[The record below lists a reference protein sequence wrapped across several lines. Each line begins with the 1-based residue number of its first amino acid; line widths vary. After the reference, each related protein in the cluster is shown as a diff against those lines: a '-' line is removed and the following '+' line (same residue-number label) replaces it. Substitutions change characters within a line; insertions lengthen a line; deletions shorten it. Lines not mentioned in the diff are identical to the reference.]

1 MMRYVRQ
8 YPTPDALSAA
18 VAAFV
23 CDLAVEAVRQY
34 GRFSIS
40 LSGGTTPEKLFALL
54 ALPPYSEKMP
64 WKQTHVFWGDE
75 RCVSYD
81 DPRNNARMAQIVL
94 LDKVGIPPGNIH
106 RIRVELAPEDAA
118 VQYERE
124 LSAVLENESP
134 HFDLVLLGIGNDG
147 HTASLF
153 PGTEVLNEQ
162 NRLVKACYV
171 ESQQMYR
178 VTMTLPLIN
187 RAKAILI
194 LVSGTGKADILKKL
208 LNEEGADV
216 IYPAQMVKP
225 ENGDVYWF
233 IDEAAAASL
242 PDEPKHPV

>member
-1 MMRYVRQ
+1 MMRYVRL
-8 YPTPDALSAA
+8 YSTPDALSTAA
-18 VAAFV
+18 AAFV
-23 CDLAVEAVRQY
+23 CDLAVQAVRQH

-54 ALPPYSEKMP
+54 ALPPYTEKMP
-64 WKQTHVFWGDE
+64 WKQIHVFWGDE

-81 DPRNNARMAQIVL
+81 DPRNNARMAQIML

-106 RIRVELAPEDAA
+106 RIRVELASDDAA

-124 LSAVLENESP
+124 LSAVFENERP
-134 HFDLVLLGIGNDG
+134 RFDLVLLGIGNDG

-153 PGTEVLNEQ
+153 PGAEVLKEQ
-162 NRLVKACYV
+162 DRLVKACYV

-187 RAKAILI
+187 RAKTILF

-208 LNEEGADV
+208 LNEEGAGG

-225 ENGDVYWF
+225 QNGDVYWF
-233 IDEAAAASL
+233 VDEEAAASL
-242 PDEPKHPV
+242 PDELKHPI